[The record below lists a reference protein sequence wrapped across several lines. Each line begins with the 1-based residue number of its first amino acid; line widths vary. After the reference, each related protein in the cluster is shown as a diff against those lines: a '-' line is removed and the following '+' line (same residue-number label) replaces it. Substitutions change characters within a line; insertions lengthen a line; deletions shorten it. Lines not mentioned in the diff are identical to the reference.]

1 MAGPE
6 ERYGDENETAPEIA
20 ADDAG
25 VSATA
30 ERLNNT
36 TDQGDGAL
44 SDGDR
49 PMAAMASRHERFAG
63 SAVGVESIGFGEQGV
78 YTSADGAVGEDE
90 ELLLDGQEEVFW
102 RTEVEQ
108 SHIEHHAG
116 EDLDPF
122 EAVHMEE
129 ARPAARG
136 RSRPEDVDSV
146 VVLFPQRLRRR
157 LPPFARTAAWFVA
170 GALPLSGVFVA
181 GQDLLRGAREA
192 SSVAGERQKFAAG
205 R

>member
-49 PMAAMASRHERFAG
+49 AMAAMASRHERFTG
-63 SAVGVESIGFGEQGV
+63 SVVGLESIGFGEQGV

-90 ELLLDGQEEVFW
+90 ELLLDGQEEVFS
-102 RTEVEQ
+102 RTEVKQ
-108 SHIEHHAG
+108 GHIEHHAG
-116 EDLDPF
+116 EDSSP
-122 EAVHMEE
+122 V
-129 ARPAARG
+129 RG
-136 RSRPEDVDSV
+136 GSH
-146 VVLFPQRLRRR
+146 
-157 LPPFARTAAWFVA
+157 
-170 GALPLSGVFVA
+170 G
-181 GQDLLRGAREA
+181 RG
-192 SSVAGERQKFAAG
+192 
-205 R
+205 